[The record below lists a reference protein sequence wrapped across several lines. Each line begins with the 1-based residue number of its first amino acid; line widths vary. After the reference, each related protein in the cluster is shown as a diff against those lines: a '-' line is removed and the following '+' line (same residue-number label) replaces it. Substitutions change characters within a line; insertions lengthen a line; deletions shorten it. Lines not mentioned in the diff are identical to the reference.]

1 MAFLVTEPVQTAIG
15 VPVSNTHWR
24 WDGMYVSPRKPREIH
39 CVIKGWT
46 SREACFA
53 DATPVGEKTF
63 VLTGQD
69 FLDAATLLE
78 TPNASPGLSAVIYEK
93 ARLLEPLFTNAQD
106 VE

>member
-15 VPVSNTHWR
+15 VDVSNTHWR
-24 WDGMYVSPRKPREIH
+24 WRGMYIDLDNSAVH
-39 CVIKGWT
+39 CVVKGWS

-53 DATPVGEKTF
+53 KAAPIGEKTF

-69 FLDAATLLE
+69 FLEVAYMLE
-78 TPNASPGLSAVIYEK
+78 TPAAFPGLSVLVYSR
-93 ARLLEPLFTNAQD
+93 ARQLEPLFTNAQD